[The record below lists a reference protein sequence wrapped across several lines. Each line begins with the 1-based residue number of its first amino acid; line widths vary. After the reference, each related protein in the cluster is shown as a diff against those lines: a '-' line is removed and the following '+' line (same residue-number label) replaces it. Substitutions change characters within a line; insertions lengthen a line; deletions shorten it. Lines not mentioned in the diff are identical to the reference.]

1 MSGATKLNIVQR
13 MFRFTGMERGM
24 GGVFFATFAGF
35 TIGSFIDRS
44 TTESMV
50 IYRDRSSLYKDA
62 KKEGE
67 PPSWPS
73 QEAIWL

>member
-1 MSGATKLNIVQR
+1 MSGAPKLNMVQR

-24 GGVFFATFAGF
+24 FGVFFATFVGF
-35 TIGSFIDRS
+35 TVGSYVDRS

-50 IYRDRSSLYKDA
+50 IFRDRSALYKDA
-62 KKEGE
+62 KKEGDS
-67 PPSWPS
+67 PSWPS